1 MDHHR
6 NLKTLIPHQIK
17 IETFKLIIMIMSI
30 IQFHQVNLSE
40 IMWRV
45 MELDSSYKLN
55 QCLLI
60 QLNSFKIRQRG
71 MEVESLL
78 NHVFYW
84 LFQVN
89 LIKIK
94 RIQEQV
100 FELLICK
107 ILMVM
112 RSVQS
117 RLLIIYNKVPIG
129 LKVISLR

>member
-1 MDHHR
+1 MDQD
-6 NLKTLIPHQIK
+6 LL
-17 IETFKLIIMIMSI
+17 
-30 IQFHQVNLSE
+30 
-40 IMWRV
+40 
-45 MELDSSYKLN
+45 YKLN
-55 QCLLI
+55 KCLLI
-60 QLNSFKIRQRG
+60 QLNLFKIRQMG
-71 MEVESLL
+71 MEGESLL
-78 NHVFYW
+78 NHVFYR

-89 LIKIK
+89 FTKIK